1 MREITIRHGILDN
14 YGCLSYIYKNLL
26 NTESVSDVEET
37 LTKMCMNYNKVY
49 DEGEYTTIE
58 VPFVEGTVSVSIR
71 DSEDTY
77 RVYMAW
83 YRAYDN

>member
-1 MREITIRHGILDN
+1 MREIIIRHGILDN

-26 NTESVSDVEET
+26 NTESVTDIEEQ
-37 LTKMCMNYNKVY
+37 LNKMYMNYNKVY
-49 DEGEYTTIE
+49 SDDEYTTIE
-58 VPFVEGTVSVSIR
+58 VPFVEGTVSISIR
-71 DSEDTY
+71 DSKDIY